1 MKHIL
6 IFTFYTKNDY
16 NLRTIKISLFLF
28 SFSLYLTINSLFF
41 NESTIHKIFE
51 DKGNYNIIF
60 QIPQILYSN
69 IISSIINLI
78 ITYLS
83 LTQKNIIKFKKER
96 VHIKQKFINLINC
109 LKIKFYLFF
118 IIKFIFLLFF
128 WYYLSSFCAVYK
140 NTQIH
145 IIKDTLICFSLS
157 LINPFLLYLL
167 PGIFRLISLKGKNKN
182 KECIYKISKII
193 QLI

>member
-28 SFSLYLTINSLFF
+28 SFSLYFTINSLFF
-41 NESTIHKIFE
+41 NDSTIHKIFE
-51 DKGNYNIIF
+51 DKGYYNIIY

-69 IISSIINLI
+69 IISSIINII

-83 LTQKNIIKFKKER
+83 LTQKNIIIFKRER
-96 VHIKQKFINLINC
+96 IDIEKKFIKLIKC
-109 LKIKFYLFF
+109 LKIKFCLFF
-118 IIKFIFLLFF
+118 IIKYILLLFF
-128 WYYLSSFCAVYK
+128 FYYLSSFCAVYK

-145 IIKDTLICFSLS
+145 IIKDTLISFSLS
-157 LINPFLLYLL
+157 LIYPFILYLL
-167 PGIFRLISLKGKNKN
+167 PGIFRILSLKRKSRKY
-182 KECIYKISKII
+182 IYKISEII
-193 QLI
+193 QFI